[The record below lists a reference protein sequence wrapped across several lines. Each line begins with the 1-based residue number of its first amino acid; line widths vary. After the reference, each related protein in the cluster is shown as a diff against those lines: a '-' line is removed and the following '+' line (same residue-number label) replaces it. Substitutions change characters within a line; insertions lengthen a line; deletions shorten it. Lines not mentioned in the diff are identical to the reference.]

1 MSINR
6 DTISEAVDTKDT
18 KDTEVIIGDSI
29 YNLKEFSKVH
39 PGGSYILNIFGG
51 KNATIHYF
59 MIHHTHTKLRT
70 NILDKYKLRNIE
82 NECDYLVNSDN
93 FIDLKRR
100 VNAVIKYPYA
110 TTEWY
115 IKSLIII
122 SSVFYIE
129 YHNIYHG
136 FSIYK
141 SILLGYLMALVG
153 LCIQHDA
160 NHGAVSPNG
169 YVNMA
174 WGFTQDFIGGSSL
187 LWKHHHVLLH
197 HAYTNVYNKDP
208 DITTDII
215 RLHTSI
221 KWYNIYKLQKIY
233 VWPLLSLLPFNWH
246 FKEILDLFYMKHMGE
261 QISSMARYESYIG
274 LMLRF
279 MFLIRFYVIP
289 LYIYPSLHTFLNILL
304 TLTVGGFYL
313 GINFIIS
320 HNFEG
325 VKYGTNDKIDKINK
339 IDWAIS
345 QIETSSTVGG
355 RILGYFHGG
364 LNYQIEHHLF
374 PRISHVHYHKIKPI
388 VQAWCKDN
396 KIKYNYYNSLFDNIR
411 ACYIHLQKYGDEST

>member
-1 MSINR
+1 MPNNT
-6 DTISEAVDTKDT
+6 DD
-18 KDTEVIIGDSI
+18 EVIIGNSI

-59 MIHHTHTKLRT
+59 MIHHTHLNMKT
-70 NILDKYKLRNIE
+70 NILNKYKLRNI
-82 NECDYLVNSDN
+82 NDNSDYCDYCDYSVNSN
-93 FIDLKRR
+93 SFIELKRR

-110 TTEWY
+110 TSEWY
-115 IKSLIII
+115 IKSLVII
-122 SSVFYIE
+122 SSLFYIE
-129 YHNIYHG
+129 YHNICYG
-136 FSIYK
+136 FSIIK
-141 SILLGYLMALVG
+141 SIALGYLMAIVG

-169 YVNMA
+169 YVNIF

-197 HAYTNVYNKDP
+197 HAYTNIYNKDP
-208 DITTDII
+208 DITTNIV
-215 RLHTSI
+215 RLHNSV
-221 KWYNIYKLQKIY
+221 KWYNIYKFQKIY

-246 FKEILDLFYMKHMGE
+246 FKEISDLIFMNHMGE
-261 QISSMARYESYIG
+261 KISQMAKYESYIG

-279 MFLIRFYVIP
+279 LFLIRFYAIP
-289 LYIYPSLHTFLNILL
+289 LYIHPSLYTFLNILL
-304 TLTVGGFYL
+304 ALTVGGFYL

-325 VKYGTNDKIDKINK
+325 VKKIENDK
-339 IDWAIS
+339 DWAIS

-355 RILGYFHGG
+355 RLLGYFHGG

-388 VQAWCKDN
+388 VQTWCKEN
-396 KIKYNYYNSLFDNIR
+396 KIKYNYYNSLYDNIR
-411 ACYIHLQKYGDEST
+411 ECYIHLQKYGECTT

>member
-1 MSINR
+1 MIADDN
-6 DTISEAVDTKDT
+6 IKDT
-18 KDTEVIIGDSI
+18 YKDKDNEVIIGDSI
-29 YNLKEFSKVH
+29 YDLKEFSKVH

-59 MIHHTHTKLRT
+59 MIHHTHIKMKT
-70 NILDKYKLRNIE
+70 NILDKYKLRNTDKDNVDNI
-82 NECDYLVNSDN
+82 NSES
-93 FIDLKRR
+93 FMELKRR

-110 TTEWY
+110 TSEWY
-115 IKSLIII
+115 IKAFFII
-122 SSVFYIE
+122 SSLMYIE
-129 YHNIYHG
+129 YHNICYG

-169 YVNMA
+169 YVNIL

-197 HAYTNVYNKDP
+197 HAYTNVYEKDP
-208 DITTDII
+208 DITTDVV
-215 RLHTSI
+215 RLHKSVAW
-221 KWYNIYKLQKIY
+221 KSIYKLQKIY

-246 FKEILDLFYMKHMGE
+246 FKEILDLVSMKHMGE
-261 QISSMARYESYIG
+261 KISSMAKYESYIG
-274 LMLRF
+274 LMLRLL
-279 MFLIRFYVIP
+279 FLLRFYAIP

-325 VKYGTNDKIDKINK
+325 VKVVDDNRI
-339 IDWAIS
+339 WAIS
-345 QIETSSTVGG
+345 QVETSSTVGG

-388 VQAWCKDN
+388 VQLWCKEN
-396 KIKYNYYNSLFDNIR
+396 KIKYNYYNSLSDNIR
-411 ACYIHLQKYGDEST
+411 ACYIHLHNYGAVK

>member
-1 MSINR
+1 MSNKNA
-6 DTISEAVDTKDT
+6 DD
-18 KDTEVIIGDSI
+18 EVIIGDSI
-29 YNLKEFSKVH
+29 YNLREFSKVH

-59 MIHHTHTKLRT
+59 MIHHTHMKMKSNVL
-70 NILDKYKLRNIE
+70 NKYKLRNIDDGP
-82 NECDYLVNSDN
+82 NGPNGPDYYVNSDS
-93 FIDLKRR
+93 FIELKRR

-110 TTEWY
+110 NPEWY
-115 IKSLIII
+115 IKSLLII
-122 SSVFYIE
+122 SSLFYIE
-129 YHNIYHG
+129 YHNICYG

-169 YVNMA
+169 YVNML

-197 HAYTNVYNKDP
+197 HAYTNIYDKDP
-208 DITTDII
+208 DITTDVI
-215 RLHTSI
+215 RLHKSV
-221 KWYNIYKLQKIY
+221 KWYNIYKLQQIY
-233 VWPLLSLLPFNWH
+233 LWPLLSLLPFNWH
-246 FKEILDLFYMKHMGE
+246 FKEILDLLSMNHMGE
-261 QISSMARYESYIG
+261 KISQMAKYESYIG

-279 MFLIRFYVIP
+279 MFLMRFYVIP
-289 LYIYPSLHTFLNILL
+289 LYLYPSLYTFLNILL

-325 VKYGTNDKIDKINK
+325 VKNYDDNGNGNGNANANANAN
-339 IDWAIS
+339 DWAIS

-355 RILGYFHGG
+355 RLLGYFHGG

-388 VQAWCKDN
+388 VQAWCKEN
-396 KIKYNYYNSLFDNIR
+396 KIKYNYYNNLFDNIR
-411 ACYIHLQKYGDEST
+411 ACYIHLQKYGEAST